1 MRFYSQQ
8 TNDVVGFIGLGNM
21 GKFMAQNLLKKGTKV
36 AVYDLND
43 KVVQELASQGA
54 IKTSSPAEVGKL
66 VFFSFFLFL

>member
-1 MRFYSQQ
+1 
-8 TNDVVGFIGLGNM
+8 M